1 MKKRTNEIQVDEIA
15 PRHVGTEGVEEL
27 WWVRVDVKAFRGP
40 LAEWISDKDSFLK
53 NVKQKRLVIQAGG
66 NCGMYARFYGN
77 YFEDVYT
84 FEPEP
89 NNFKCLQLNCTGS
102 KYHIYNV
109 GLGKTMGTADIIHPK
124 GKKRTNMGVWQTIE
138 NPDGAVKL
146 ITIDSLNLPYCDLIH
161 LDIEEFEPMALEGA
175 QQTIKKFRPV
185 IILEEGH
192 GGEVAERFGYK
203 LSEKMTRDWIY
214 LYDK

>member
-1 MKKRTNEIQVDEIA
+1 
-15 PRHVGTEGVEEL
+15 
-27 WWVRVDVKAFRGP
+27 
-40 LAEWISDKDSFLK
+40 
-53 NVKQKRLVIQAGG
+53 
-66 NCGMYARFYGN
+66 MYARFYGN
-77 YFEDVYT
+77 YFEEVYT

-89 NNFKCLQLNCTGS
+89 NNFRCLRLNCTDI

-109 GLGKTMGTADIIHPK
+109 GLGKTISNADIIHPK
-124 GKKRTNMGVWQTIE
+124 GKKRSNMGVWQTIE

-161 LDIEEFEPMALEGA
+161 LDIEEFESMALEGA
-175 QQTIKKFRPV
+175 QQTIEKFRPV

-214 LYDK
+214 LYDR